1 MMTQDIIVALK
12 DCGMEY
18 EETLGR
24 FMNKEELLER
34 FLKRFPEDTSYRH
47 LKERLAAG
55 NYKEAFSCAHTLKG
69 VTANLGLESLRRPAS
84 EITELLR
91 YCEEQPVDSDR
102 LREEWDVLQ
111 QNYEKLQTI
120 LSLL

>member
-1 MMTQDIIVALK
+1 
-12 DCGMEY
+12 MEY